1 MNNSIKKALMVI
13 APKNFCD
20 EEYFKSRVVLQSNGI
35 QVKTCAG
42 QVSEATGML
51 GGKAKI
57 DIDLAD
63 VKVND
68 FDAFIFVG
76 GEGVK
81 IYFKDKTALKLV
93 KQAAEENK
101 IIGAISQANKI
112 LTNAGVSVKQK
123 NLEIVAVDGLE
134 KAEEF
139 GSKIAELIKK

>member
-1 MNNSIKKALMVI
+1 MFISKKTALMVI
-13 APKNFCD
+13 APKDFCD

-35 QVKTCAG
+35 QVKTCAEK
-42 QVSEATGML
+42 VAEATGML

-81 IYFKDKTALKLV
+81 VYFKDKIALELA
-93 KQAAEENK
+93 KQANEENK

-112 LTNAGVSVKQK
+112 LANCKTLVKQK
-123 NLEIVAVDGLE
+123 NPKIIAVNGSE

-139 GSKIAELIKK
+139 GSKIAELLKK